1 MKKNIRILAALLAA
15 LLLLS
20 SCGGDKKE
28 TEHSAAPA
36 DGSGPVVTM
45 GGQSGE
51 TQAPGSD
58 LPDVF
63 ELEGQTLLDLCP
75 AEEGWLLVSE
85 GYGTETV
92 EGETESRQ
100 VYGTFLTP
108 LNEKLEP
115 GTSERVN
122 EYRPAAVLRAGGS
135 LWVLSDSSEP
145 QGAWVFRDGEP
156 WVRVGDMLDLGQ
168 LAWEDGTIYTVL
180 DFRLWI
186 DRREIELP
194 QTGGVRYNVTCVL
207 RAGGQMY
214 ALLSGWGNGG
224 SAGHWLCPVDSDTE
238 KLTLPEQT
246 LALPDDAFH
255 ACWYGNE
262 AWLVAGSKL
271 YQTDG
276 VTCEEVCDLG
286 ALGVDCSFSV
296 LKRLLACPDGSFL
309 AVEPDC
315 VLHVDPRRA
324 GGRTLT
330 MGYLLEDY
338 NCTEDVTAFNRAGT
352 GWRINT
358 RSFSDLET
366 LNLALLNGELDL
378 LYLKDTEI
386 LHNYSSKGLLAPID
400 SAVTDRILPNVVA
413 ACSDRGVCCWLS
425 REIHYLNCCSIPA
438 AAVTD
443 PADLRDLDRFAALID
458 RACPESWECDTKEN
472 ILRWAMA
479 QCSDS
484 WIDWETRTA
493 HFTDASFLTLLRFA
507 DRFENSQEE
516 ANANRNGYYK
526 AGIGYFE
533 VFDQVQDNTYGMK
546 VRDDPET
553 GKKAKVLFPF
563 PSADHSGLSMYVSSF
578 YAMVDGDGLS
588 GAKAFFEFLFSET
601 EWYDEPMTNRE
612 IYDARWPVQEA
623 HCRALIEKH
632 RALYADGAADPSV
645 SRDLSD
651 WMTLLEQADHIPS
664 MTTTELQSVILEEA
678 QPYFNGDVTAEEAA
692 RRIQNRVE
700 IYLAERG

>member
-1 MKKNIRILAALLAA
+1 MKYQIRFLAIILAA

-20 SCGGDKKE
+20 GCSGEPKTSE
-28 TEHSAAPA
+28 QNAATTT
-36 DGSGPVVTM
+36 DGSGPVTTM
-45 GGQSGE
+45 SGQSAE
-51 TQAPGSD
+51 TQAPESE
-58 LPDVF
+58 LPDLF
-63 ELEGQTLLDLCP
+63 ELEGRTLLDLCP
-75 AEEGWLLVSE
+75 TEEGWLLCSE
-85 GYGTETV
+85 GYATDAD
-92 EGETESRQ
+92 EGEG
-100 VYGTFLTP
+100 YGTFLTP

-115 GTSERVN
+115 GKSKRVN
-122 EYRPAAVLRAGGS
+122 GYTPAAVLRADGS

-156 WVRVGDMLDLGQ
+156 WVRVGETLVLGQ
-168 LAWEDGTIYTVL
+168 LAWEEGTLYVVH

-214 ALLSGWGNGG
+214 ALLSGWGDGG
-224 SAGHWLCPVDSDTE
+224 SAGHWLCPVDSNTE
-238 KLTLPEQT
+238 KLSLPAQT
-246 LALPDDAFH
+246 LALPDDAFQ
-255 ACWYGNE
+255 ACWYGDE

-276 VTCEEVCDLG
+276 LRCEELCDLG
-286 ALGVDCSFSV
+286 ALGVDCSFSI
-296 LKRLLACPDGSFL
+296 LKRLLAFPDGSFL

-324 GGRTLT
+324 EGQSLTL
-330 MGYLLEDY
+330 GYLREDY
-338 NCTEDVTAFNRAGT
+338 SRTEDITAFNRAGT

-358 RSFSDLET
+358 RSFSDLEA

-378 LYLKDTEI
+378 LYLQDPEL
-386 LHNYSSKGLLAPID
+386 LHNYAAKGLLAPID

-413 ACSDRGVCCWLS
+413 ACTDKGLCCCLP
-425 REIHYLNCCSIPA
+425 REIQYLNCSTIPA

-443 PADLRDLDRFAALID
+443 PAELRDLDRLAALID
-458 RACPESWECDTKEN
+458 RACPASWECDTKEN
-472 ILRWAMA
+472 VLRWAVV

-493 HFTDASFLTLLRFA
+493 RFTDASFLNLLRFA
-507 DRFENSQEE
+507 DRFEDSQEE
-516 ANANRNGYYK
+516 VNANRNGYYN
-526 AGIGYFE
+526 AGIDYFE
-533 VFDQVQDNTYGMK
+533 VFDQVQNNTYSMK

-553 GKKAKVLFPF
+553 GKKAELLFPF
-563 PSADHSGLSMYVSSF
+563 PSAEHSGLSMCVSSF
-578 YAMVDGDGLS
+578 YAMVEGDGLP
-588 GAKAFFEFLFSET
+588 GAKRFFEFLFSET
-601 EWYDEPMTNRE
+601 EWYDEPVTNRE
-612 IYDARWPVQEA
+612 IYDAQWPVQEA
-623 HCRALIEKH
+623 HCRALLEKH
-632 RALYADGAADPSV
+632 RALYADSAAYPTV
-645 SRDLSD
+645 AQDLSD
-651 WMTLLEQADHIPS
+651 WMTLLEQADHIVPT
-664 MTTTELQSVILEEA
+664 TTTEIQSVILEEA